1 MPRTLQEILDHSEGG
16 GSPAVRQ
23 GPEGA
28 RSAHLT
34 SRFSEIGG
42 STPPETRTVVPLV
55 SEPQALT
62 QDQIEDAL
70 TKTLYGWADELDT
83 GRKFWWADWA
93 KLIGDAIT
101 AVRTGEPV
109 LYPEDD

>member
-1 MPRTLQEILDHSEGG
+1 MASDP
-16 GSPAVRQ
+16 
-23 GPEGA
+23 
-28 RSAHLT
+28 SA
-34 SRFSEIGG
+34 
-42 STPPETRTVVPLV
+42 P
-55 SEPQALT
+55 T

-70 TKTLYGWADELDT
+70 KRTLYGWAGELDT

-109 LYPEDD
+109 LYPEDDDGDPSGPTTT